1 MNRLV
6 EALRRILII
15 VVWSPTAI
23 AAFVIILNVD
33 ETLNQID
40 KAGMIIGACVFGGL
54 ITHYIINWI
63 FQINERPLLSADN
76 AEDDY
81 DDRPLLPEAYM
92 EKNRIWHFI
101 ICMVWMVGIIFL
113 GNTRNGYSTPP
124 WEVWYSF
131 KSFLNYQSIIW
142 PYLLIAIGG
151 AILFLY
157 LVKANYLRYLKR
169 LGY

>member
-23 AAFVIILNVD
+23 AALVIILNVD

-40 KAGMIIGACVFGGL
+40 EAGMIIGACVFGGL

-81 DDRPLLPEAYM
+81 DDRPLLPEA
-92 EKNRIWHFI
+92 
-101 ICMVWMVGIIFL
+101 
-113 GNTRNGYSTPP
+113 
-124 WEVWYSF
+124 
-131 KSFLNYQSIIW
+131 
-142 PYLLIAIGG
+142 
-151 AILFLY
+151 
-157 LVKANYLRYLKR
+157 
-169 LGY
+169 